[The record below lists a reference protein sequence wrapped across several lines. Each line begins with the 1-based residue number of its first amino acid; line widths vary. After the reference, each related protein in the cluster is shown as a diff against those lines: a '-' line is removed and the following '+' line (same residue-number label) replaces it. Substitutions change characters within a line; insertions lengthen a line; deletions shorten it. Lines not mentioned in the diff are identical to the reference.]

1 FVHCYARGRA
11 MDEPAADWIEFTTP
25 DGRTSRLR
33 ADNIGMVTRSSVGD
47 AGIIHT
53 SVGELIRVLNVTHV
67 LRRWRHRLL
76 FVVSRR
82 AINHH
87 RYLKHAFADVEWADV
102 TVETASELTAS
113 RTDASIRF
121 ATCPSLTS
129 DCNARARATS
139 VR

>member
-1 FVHCYARGRA
+1 
-11 MDEPAADWIEFTTP
+11 MDEPAADWIEFTTH
-25 DGRTSRLR
+25 DGRKSRLR
-33 ADNIGMVTRSSVGD
+33 ADNIGMVTRSSIGD

-82 AINHH
+82 ATNHH

-102 TVETASELTAS
+102 IFDRRQGERRQQQVQWMVDRRVGGRRTRPDVDERLRTFGWAIVRIS
-113 RTDASIRF
+113 RT
-121 ATCPSLTS
+121 
-129 DCNARARATS
+129 
-139 VR
+139 

>member
-1 FVHCYARGRA
+1 

-25 DGRTSRLR
+25 DGRKSRLR
-33 ADNIGMVTRSSVGD
+33 AGN
-47 AGIIHT
+47 IHT

-87 RYLKHAFADVEWADV
+87 RHLKHAFADVEWADV
-102 TVETASELTAS
+102 IFDRRQGERRQQQVQCMVD
-113 RTDASIRF
+113 RRVGGR
-121 ATCPSLTS
+121 
-129 DCNARARATS
+129 RARPDVDERLRTFGWAIVRTS
-139 VR
+139 RG